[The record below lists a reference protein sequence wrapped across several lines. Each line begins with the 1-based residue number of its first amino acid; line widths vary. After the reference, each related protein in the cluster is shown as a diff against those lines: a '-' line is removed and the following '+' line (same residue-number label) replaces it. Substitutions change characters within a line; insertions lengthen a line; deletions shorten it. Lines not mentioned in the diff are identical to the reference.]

1 MKRFLFLIVIIIIL
15 GCRFVNSKEK
25 ETTKIQKL
33 QEKVVTIHNKLLE
46 KEAKIESINLEIL
59 IGKQKQ
65 AILKKK
71 IKDKEDIAES
81 IIFLKKNEIESKG
94 VKFLYPIILQ
104 KPNFVTQQI
113 IKNETLQILK
123 KDINM
128 FFTNFK
134 EYENVE
140 LNILKQKKKLYSEK
154 QNLESF
160 QKSLTSQIK
169 KKNNLQKKNQ
179 KKKYSKIQK
188 EISKKAYNIND
199 LINET
204 KYKKYKK
211 VNKNKQKIRQPVNG
225 KIIEKF
231 GESNNYLTK
240 NGIIFE
246 PRINSYVISPIQGVV
261 KYAGDFRSYGKLVI
275 IVNEKGYHCI
285 LSGMDELMTIAG
297 NRVLVGEPVA
307 KNNFKTGGKNKKR
320 VYFELRYK
328 GKVIDPKREVEI
340 L

>member
-1 MKRFLFLIVIIIIL
+1 MKSFFFLIGIIIIL
-15 GCRFVNSKEK
+15 GFTLVNPREK
-25 ETTKIQKL
+25 ELTEIARL
-33 QEKVVTIHNKLLE
+33 QEKIVTIHNQLLD
-46 KEAKIESINLEIL
+46 KEAEIKYINLKIL

-71 IKDKEDIAES
+71 IKNKEDIAES
-81 IIFLKKNEIESKG
+81 IIFLKKNEIERKS
-94 VKFLYPIILQ
+94 VKFLYPLILQ
-104 KPNFVTQQI
+104 KPNFVTQKI

-128 FFTNFK
+128 FFTNFT
-134 EYENVE
+134 EYENIE
-140 LNILKQKKKLYSEK
+140 LNILKQKKKLNSEK
-154 QNLESF
+154 ENLLLF
-160 QKSLTSQIK
+160 QKTLTGQIK
-169 KKNNLQKKNQ
+169 KKNSLQKKNQ
-179 KKKYSKIQK
+179 KKKYSNIQK
-188 EISKKAYNIND
+188 EISKKANNIND

-211 VNKNKQKIRQPVNG
+211 VNKNKQKIRLPVNG
-225 KIIEKF
+225 KVVEEF

-246 PRINSYVISPIQGVV
+246 PITNSYVISPIQGIV
-261 KYAGDFRSYGKLVI
+261 KYAGNFRSYGKLVI

-285 LSGMDELMTIAG
+285 LSGMDELITITG
-297 NRVLVGEPVA
+297 NKVLIGEPIA
-307 KNNFKTGGKNKKR
+307 KNNLKKSAKTKKR

>member
-1 MKRFLFLIVIIIIL
+1 M
-15 GCRFVNSKEK
+15 
-25 ETTKIQKL
+25 
-33 QEKVVTIHNKLLE
+33 
-46 KEAKIESINLEIL
+46 
-59 IGKQKQ
+59 
-65 AILKKK
+65 
-71 IKDKEDIAES
+71 
-81 IIFLKKNEIESKG
+81 
-94 VKFLYPIILQ
+94 
-104 KPNFVTQQI
+104 TQQI

-128 FFTNFK
+128 FFTNFI

-154 QNLESF
+154 EDLESF

-188 EISKKAYNIND
+188 EISKKANNIND

-211 VNKNKQKIRQPVNG
+211 YKKVNKNKQKIRLPVNG
-225 KIIEKF
+225 KVIEKF

-246 PRINSYVISPIQGVV
+246 PRINSYVISPIQGIV

-285 LSGMDELMTIAG
+285 LSGMDELITIAG
-297 NRVLVGEPVA
+297 NKVLVGEPVA
-307 KNNFKTGGKNKKR
+307 KNNFKISRKIKKR